1 MRGGTGAL
9 SDQDSIEMH
18 KSCQYQNNKEFKERE
33 RGQYIS
39 VHIYTH
45 TRHNNTC
52 AYNNN
57 NKADL
62 M

>member
-18 KSCQYQNNKEFKERE
+18 KSCRYQNNKEFKERE

-39 VHIYTH
+39 VHTYTH
-45 TRHNNTC
+45 VIIILV
-52 AYNNN
+52 YIIIII
-57 NKADL
+57 KL
-62 M
+62 I